1 MTTSNQAL
9 QRLDY
14 LDAVRA
20 FALLLGIVF
29 HASLSFLP
37 VYIGWAVMDVST
49 SALVGIFMLISHSFR
64 MALFFLVAGF
74 FSHMTFHRKGAAG
87 FLQSR
92 FIRIVIPFVAGWFLL
107 RPLLVSG
114 WVMGMQS
121 LRGEVAIIASLNE
134 GFNVVLGSLNAAF
147 TGTHLWFLYYLLL
160 ATAAVL
166 LMRQIV
172 VWHPRSY
179 RALTQRVDAVVHWLA
194 HSRLAF
200 IVAAIPTVACLWFM
214 GEWGMDTPDKSL
226 GPQWPVLFIYGGF
239 FALGWLLHRQGNVIE
254 AFGRI
259 SVGKVFLGVVA
270 SMAAV
275 FLSGF
280 EGQPGHPQYPLIKA
294 LFLFSYAVM
303 MWSLVALTI
312 GAFKRLFNRPSK
324 TVRYLADSSYW
335 LYLIHLPI
343 VIWLQIAFAETPW
356 HWGVKLTLI
365 SGITIAVSLLLYDL
379 LVRASVIGQVLNG
392 GRKARV
398 LFARRSNAAFAN
410 NT

>member
-37 VYIGWAVMDVST
+37 VYIGWAIMDIST
-49 SALVGIFMLISHSFR
+49 SALVGTFMLISHSFR

-74 FSHMTFHRKGAAG
+74 FSHMTFHRKGATG
-87 FLQSR
+87 FIQSR
-92 FIRIVIPFVAGWFLL
+92 LIRIVIPFVVGWFLL

-214 GEWGMDTPDKSL
+214 GHWGMDTPDKSL
-226 GPQWPVLFIYGGF
+226 VPQWPVLFIYGVF

-275 FLSGF
+275 LLSGF

-324 TVRYLADSSYW
+324 TVRYLAGSSYW

-343 VIWLQIAFAETPW
+343 VIWLQIAFAEIPW
-356 HWGVKLTLI
+356 PWGVKLILI
-365 SGITIAVSLLLYDL
+365 SGITIAVCLLLYDV
-379 LVRASVIGQVLNG
+379 LVRASIIGLMLNG
-392 GRKARV
+392 ARKRRV
-398 LFARRSNAAFAN
+398 LFAWRRTAAFVN
-410 NT
+410 